1 MNENSPQ
8 LSKKVILKSLET
20 IEKVFDYIASM
31 DSECDEDNKMTK
43 SRDIFVKSE
52 LEKICNDLDECYE
65 RVLLIRLENDNR
77 FFKIFEMI
85 AELSEKSN
93 NLKQILR
100 GRLV

>member
-1 MNENSPQ
+1 M
-8 LSKKVILKSLET
+8 SL
-20 IEKVFDYIASM
+20 
-31 DSECDEDNKMTK
+31 
-43 SRDIFVKSE
+43 RDIFVKSE

-77 FFKIFEMI
+77 FFKIFELI